1 MAIPDYQGLLLP
13 VQEQSALGEANSP
26 PSAAGGY
33 FAVSI
38 SSMSFFRSSLTSA
51 FSVVPFE

>member
-1 MAIPDYQGLLLP
+1 MAIPDYQGLMLP

-26 PSAAGGY
+26 PSAARGY